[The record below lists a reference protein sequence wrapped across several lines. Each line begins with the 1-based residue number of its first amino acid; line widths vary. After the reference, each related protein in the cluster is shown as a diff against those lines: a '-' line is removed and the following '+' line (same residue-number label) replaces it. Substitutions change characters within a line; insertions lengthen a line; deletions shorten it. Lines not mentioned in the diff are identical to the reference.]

1 LTVGRLFRD
10 LLAADL
16 PVSSAVLLGTLKCP
30 VCRKRLVVLLVRI
43 ACFADTTLEVHAP
56 ALLHNVRDLVGRGVE
71 IRRRRERNMVAGGE
85 CLCADRAGPHGCR
98 RICVRLDI
106 SDVVAAQ

>member
-1 LTVGRLFRD
+1 VLPHPHGLRWSAAAWSYCGRTLNGRD
-10 LLAADL
+10 HPIGYLI
-16 PVSSAVLLGTLKCP
+16 
-30 VCRKRLVVLLVRI
+30 RVLLVRI

-56 ALLHNVRDLVGRGVE
+56 ALLHNVRGLVGRGVE

-106 SDVVAAQ
+106 SDVVAAK